1 MIQKQPISF
10 SDEKF
15 NLDYLTFNLP
25 NSIER
30 ILEIAEIFYR
40 YGFNSKIYDVET
52 EKTTIILE
60 DKSFG
65 HTLTFRLE
73 NNPWNKRT
81 LFIHFPGYNSRRI
94 YFLIKDGYFS
104 T

>member
-1 MIQKQPISF
+1 MIQKQSISF

-15 NLDYLTFNLP
+15 NLDYLTFNLL

-30 ILEIAEIFYR
+30 ISEIAEIFYR
-40 YGFNSKIYDVET
+40 YRFNSKIYDVET
-52 EKTTIILE
+52 EKTTILLE

-65 HTLTFRLE
+65 YTFTFRLE

-81 LFIHFPGYNSRRI
+81 LFILQDTIHGV
-94 YFLIKDGYFS
+94 S
-104 T
+104 TF